1 MNMNR
6 DQAKGKVKEA
16 LGDLTDDE
24 KLKNEGKADQLV
36 GDAKEVVQ
44 NVADKADKVIDD
56 IKKAVHKD

>member
-16 LGDLTDDE
+16 VGDLTDDE

-36 GDAKEVVQ
+36 GDAKEVVR
-44 NVADKADKVIDD
+44 NVADKADEVIDD

>member
-1 MNMNR
+1 MNVNS
-6 DQAKGKVKEA
+6 DQAKGKLKEA
-16 LGDLTDDE
+16 VGALTDDE

-44 NVADKADKVIDD
+44 DVADKADEVIDD

>member
-16 LGDLTDDE
+16 VGDLTDDE
-24 KLKNEGKADQLV
+24 ELKNEGKADQLV
-36 GDAKEVVQ
+36 GDAKEVVR
-44 NVADKADKVIDD
+44 NVADKADEVIDD